1 MPYYIEHLFDV
12 KLVASSMASRGKD
25 MFLPYK
31 HLADKMMDSAN
42 IILAAL
48 VAALLSKR

>member
-25 MFLPYK
+25 LFLPYK
-31 HLADKMMDSAN
+31 HLDKMMDSAN